1 MKRKENKMVKLTLRE
16 LCELERLVVQEMD
29 NADEGD
35 YIFDKSFIKEFKTI
49 QKKLNLLKKGV

>member
-1 MKRKENKMVKLTLRE
+1 MVKLTLRE

-35 YIFDKSFIKEFKTI
+35 YIFNKSFIKEFKTI